1 MILRGYEHAH
11 GYSSSAT
18 PHGGLAKKSWGKF
31 SPFVEKALFDTTFW
45 LHFSL
50 VTIPSFGVGWLY
62 FSLLPF
68 NVINETVDGYGGA
81 NTERRYGCLFLGK
94 MDNILIPQ
102 KQ

>member
-68 NVINETVDGYGGA
+68 NVINETVDGPGMEGPTQRGDMGA
-81 NTERRYGCLFLGK
+81 CFSEKWTTF
-94 MDNILIPQ
+94 
-102 KQ
+102 